1 MPARI
6 SAAATAAKIQS
17 GRPVKGRL
25 VEATVPPRRVV
36 TPSTPPVGFAFDC
49 GRATDSPATPPAGVA
64 GVRADRLTCTP
75 ATPLAGVEAA
85 VAAWVAEL
93 CVTELCVAR
102 LCVEEVTV
110 DDVVVV
116 SSVEP
121 VAVVCVDWTAVPGAL
136 QPALNVVWPAA
147 SQFCESV

>member
-93 CVTELCVAR
+93 CVTELCV
-102 LCVEEVTV
+102 EDEVTV

-121 VAVVCVDWTAVPGAL
+121 VAVVCICV
-136 QPALNVVWPAA
+136 
-147 SQFCESV
+147 

>member
-36 TPSTPPVGFAFDC
+36 APSTPPAGFAFDC

-64 GVRADRLTCTP
+64 GVRADRLACTP

-116 SSVEP
+116 TSVEP
-121 VAVVCVDWTAVPGAL
+121 VAVVGVCVDSTAVAGAL
-136 QPALNVVWPAA
+136 QPA
-147 SQFCESV
+147 